1 MKSIY
6 SIAMVA
12 GLLLGGGAY
21 AQTAQ
26 QWRDS
31 LSVLGRQIAASPH
44 SVDLRLRKVAV
55 NLELAQ
61 WDYAVEECGT
71 VLDKDA
77 QNLAAL
83 FYRAYANTQLRRYE
97 LARNDYEEFLRIA
110 PVNLEA
116 RLGLAHTYLKLDQ
129 NNRAMDEMNRA
140 VELFPDSATA
150 YAARAA
156 LEKELANYHAALY
169 DWENAIRLEPTNA
182 DFKIS
187 RVDVLLAMGRKR
199 DARAALDGM
208 VKEGTP
214 RGLLREWYA
223 RCGK

>member
-1 MKSIY
+1 MKPIY
-6 SIAMVA
+6 SLAIVA
-12 GLLLGGGAY
+12 GLLLGGEAY

-31 LSVLGRQIAASPH
+31 LAVLGRQIAASPH

-55 NLELAQ
+55 NLELGQ

-71 VLDKDA
+71 VLAKDA
-77 QNLAAL
+77 QHLAAL

-116 RLGLAHTYLKLDQ
+116 RLGLAHTYLKLGR
-129 NNRAMDEMNRA
+129 NGLAMDEMNRA

-156 LEKELANYHAALY
+156 LEKELGNYHAAIY
-169 DWENAIRLEPTNA
+169 DWEKAMLLEPANS

-187 RVDVLLAMGRKR
+187 RVDVLLAMGQKR
-199 DARAALDGM
+199 EARAALDAM
-208 VKEGTP
+208 VKDGTP

-223 RCGK
+223 RCGR